1 MTFVKECFPGIVIV
15 LNEERQ
21 LSKLVNTIN
30 NGQNSRQHLQGKL
43 WSVDLQ

>member
-1 MTFVKECFPGIVIV
+1 MIV

-30 NGQNSRQHLQGKL
+30 NGQNSRQDLQGKL